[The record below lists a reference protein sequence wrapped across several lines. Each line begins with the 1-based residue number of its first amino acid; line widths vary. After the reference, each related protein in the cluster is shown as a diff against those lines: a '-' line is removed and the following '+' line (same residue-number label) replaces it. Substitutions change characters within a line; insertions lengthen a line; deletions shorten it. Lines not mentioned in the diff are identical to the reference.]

1 MQEPGNDA
9 GEEREMIAN
18 FNDHAANE
26 RTFLAWVRTA
36 MALVGFGLAIGHVSG
51 RPETPVTGAV
61 LVGAGVMVVVL
72 AYVRMRMLGRSIDD
86 GSTETYT
93 EGARGAVVIA
103 MMTAMF
109 VLVVAFAL
117 HVV

>member
-1 MQEPGNDA
+1 
-9 GEEREMIAN
+9 MIAN

-36 MALVGFGLAIGHVSG
+36 MALVGFGLAIGHISG
-51 RPETPVTGAV
+51 KPDTPFTAIV
-61 LVGAGVMVVVL
+61 LVGAGIVVVL
-72 AYVRMRMLGRSIDD
+72 LAFIRMHLFSDAID
-86 GSTETYT
+86 E
-93 EGARGAVVIA
+93 EGVTRGYRRGIHTPIVIA

-117 HVV
+117 NIV